1 MHYRRP
7 NAGVSVTTR
16 SPLFGNRYEVEA
28 LNYNVLLND
37 NVLKYKTSFTR
48 SESLPS
54 SVQDI

>member
-7 NAGVSVTTR
+7 NAGVSVTT
-16 SPLFGNRYEVEA
+16 SSALFSNRYEVETLKDNA
-28 LNYNVLLND
+28 LID
-37 NVLKYKTSFTR
+37 ETSFTR